1 MLSLLLFIAFMDDLL
16 GVFEDDTLVSAYEDD
31 LALATSSHRKE
42 ETAERMQLEVV
53 AWSRMSGLTL
63 NIRKC
68 ETCLFTPSTAEYK
81 WSPDVKIEDQPIKDT
96 QHPKFLGIMYD
107 KMLVQDTTD
116 HMHSSMI
123 LLNTTGCADWGW
135 SRGNLRE
142 I

>member
-81 WSPDVKIEDQPIKDT
+81 WSPDVMIEDQPIKDT
-96 QHPKFLGIMYD
+96 QHPKFLGITYD
-107 KMLVQDTTD
+107 KMLTFSKHVQDTTD
-116 HMHSSMI
+116 HIHSSMI
-123 LLNTTGCADWGW
+123 LPNTTGGADWG
-135 SRGNLRE
+135 
-142 I
+142 